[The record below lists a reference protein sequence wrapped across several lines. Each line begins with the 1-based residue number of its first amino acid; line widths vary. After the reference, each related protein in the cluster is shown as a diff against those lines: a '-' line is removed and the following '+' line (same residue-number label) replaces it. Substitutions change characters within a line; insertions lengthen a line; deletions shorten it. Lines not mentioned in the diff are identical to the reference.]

1 MIYLTRFAFP
11 SAGAELHFLSD
22 SRENR
27 RTCYTS
33 RYPFGVFFNREVPT
47 LELEP
52 VTILCGGNGSG
63 KTTILNLM
71 GEKLGLRRGT
81 VFNRSSFFGDYLE
94 LCRAETA
101 PAFRGAGEN
110 SRVITSDDVFDYLLD
125 LRYMNENIDRRRR
138 ELLEEYAGARY
149 AGFQMRSMEDVDATA
164 LSYAEVKMLATGDSR
179 IKEKMDLD
187 IQVTKL
193 KMLKSNHLS
202 QQYELQDRVR
212 GYYPNKLNETQLYID
227 CLEADLPVLEAHPV
241 KEDVFSMTVM
251 GTDYA
256 ERKEAGRAIVAACRL
271 IDEPGKEI
279 ELGEYRGFPMKLSFS
294 DAKFKVT
301 MKQHLTY
308 TAELSD
314 DQVGNI
320 ARINNALER
329 IPQSLEAQRE
339 NLARFREEMENAK
352 EEMEKPFTQEQ
363 ELTQKSARLAELN
376 TALDNEE
383 KGREEPKAEKKTGKG
398 QEKQVEEK
406 SWENGGDRKSVV

>member
-149 AGFQMRSMEDVDATA
+149 AKFQMRSMEDVDRLRQVVDAQRKTGSRYVRDRVMNDVVEKSNGESA
-164 LSYAEVKMLATGDSR
+164 FAFFTKEIGEGGLYLLDEPENSLSPKLQRELCSFLEDSARFYRCQFVISTHSPFLLAMRGAK
-179 IKEKMDLD
+179 IYDLD
-187 IQVTKL
+187 SVPVRSCHWT
-193 KMLKSNHLS
+193 
-202 QQYELQDRVR
+202 ELEHVR
-212 GYYPNKLNETQLYID
+212 AYWQ
-227 CLEADLPVLEAHPV
+227 
-241 KEDVFSMTVM
+241 F
-251 GTDYA
+251 
-256 ERKEAGRAIVAACRL
+256 
-271 IDEPGKEI
+271 
-279 ELGEYRGFPMKLSFS
+279 F
-294 DAKFKVT
+294 
-301 MKQHLTY
+301 
-308 TAELSD
+308 
-314 DQVGNI
+314 
-320 ARINNALER
+320 
-329 IPQSLEAQRE
+329 
-339 NLARFREEMENAK
+339 
-352 EEMEKPFTQEQ
+352 QEHRQ
-363 ELTQKSARLAELN
+363 EF
-376 TALDNEE
+376 
-383 KGREEPKAEKKTGKG
+383 
-398 QEKQVEEK
+398 
-406 SWENGGDRKSVV
+406 